1 MIAESRSDPDSSQ
14 NSEAEDTVSEKETKN
29 KGISSNSAANTSNLK
44 TGLKKSSKKNRR

>member
-1 MIAESRSDPDSSQ
+1 LIAESRSDPDSSQ

-29 KGISSNSAANTSNLK
+29 KGVSSNTANTSNLK

>member
-1 MIAESRSDPDSSQ
+1 LIAESRSDPDSSQ

-29 KGISSNSAANTSNLK
+29 KGVSSNSAANNSLK